1 MASASRKSFLS
12 LSQRQ
17 AVVAAL
23 GGAKEHHT
31 AHVKMK
37 PIQKIYT
44 KSSNIQNTN
53 TEQEGAKAEKQ
64 NQTKHVVRQ
73 LGLTNKEKRT
83 KFFAFIAQVDTYPHT
98 FLLQ

>member
-1 MASASRKSFLS
+1 MHRTSIKTRTNKT
-12 LSQRQ
+12 QKRTQ
-17 AVVAAL
+17 T
-23 GGAKEHHT
+23 HH
-31 AHVKMK
+31 
-37 PIQKIYT
+37 IQKIYT

-64 NQTKHVVRQ
+64 NQTKHVVHQ

-98 FLLQ
+98 FLQQ